1 MRNSG
6 WQEHLAGCQLR
17 CILGGCIETKTESY
31 VANVL
36 LVEDDDQVRVLA
48 ESYLEEQGHTVWT
61 AATADG
67 AFAILNSSRPI
78 DLLFTDI
85 GLKEEVHG
93 GIDVARRAVE
103 LRPGLKV
110 LYTTG
115 RAITDGMR
123 VRFVEGCAV
132 LPKPYTTEHLL
143 HTLAAHFG
151 ISPEAGE
158 KIN

>member
-1 MRNSG
+1 
-6 WQEHLAGCQLR
+6 
-17 CILGGCIETKTESY
+17 

-48 ESYLEEQGHTVWT
+48 ESSGGTGAHSL
-61 AATADG
+61 DG
-67 AFAILNSSRPI
+67 SHGRRPFAILNSSRPI

-93 GIDVARRAVE
+93 GIDVVRRAVE

-123 VRFVEGCAV
+123 VRFVEGSAV
-132 LPKPYTTEHLL
+132 LPKPYTTEQLL

-158 KIN
+158 KMN

>member
-1 MRNSG
+1 
-6 WQEHLAGCQLR
+6 
-17 CILGGCIETKTESY
+17 

-85 GLKEEVHG
+85 GLKEEIHG
-93 GIDVARRAVE
+93 GIDTGQLDQALRMSTLSARSANWSFPWKNVC
-103 LRPGLKV
+103 GI
-110 LYTTG
+110 TG
-115 RAITDGMR
+115 RPL
-123 VRFVEGCAV
+123 EGV
-132 LPKPYTTEHLL
+132 
-143 HTLAAHFG
+143 G
-151 ISPEAGE
+151 DS
-158 KIN
+158 